1 MAFSTSTNV
10 IGSLMSV
17 HARDKIY
24 VITNY
29 FVTLICYKGLPHA
42 NAFPTACVTFPGRN

>member
-1 MAFSTSTNV
+1 MAFSTSTKV
-10 IGSLMSV
+10 GIGSLMSV

-29 FVTLICYKGLPHA
+29 FVTLICYKGLLTHFLLP
-42 NAFPTACVTFPGRN
+42 V